1 MTSGVPALRQFAR
14 WHYLVALL
22 GERTNRAHNARAA
35 ERAPILRGW
44 LQRAPR
50 ARAHMPIDRRAP
62 LEELARIAERFPV
75 LHITRSTED
84 RTMPSVRDAVHPHAA
99 GTPERFLDTLEHG
112 PRPRPLC
119 STARPATC
127 VDEVAGAYADTCS
140 SRRRKTRSA
149 TTSSSRS
156 ARTSSS
162 CLISCSASTSSS
174 AGRAAIRSSV
184 PAPRPSRQFRG
195 GSQEAV
201 AAERSGTRKPPRTG
215 TSDDLRRRHPST
227 TSASSRSPAH
237 TSPTTSSLSSKE
249 WPTPLADRRCLRA
262 IPANRAKP
270 AAC

>member
-1 MTSGVPALRQFAR
+1 MTSGVPALRQFTR

-44 LQRAPR
+44 LQRA
-50 ARAHMPIDRRAP
+50 HIPIDRRAR

-75 LHITRSTED
+75 LRITRSTED

-127 VDEVAGAYADTCS
+127 VDEAAGASADTCS

-149 TTSSSRS
+149 TTGSSRS

-162 CLISCSASTSSS
+162 CLSSCSASTSSS

-184 PAPRPSRQFRG
+184 PAPSPF
-195 GSQEAV
+195 
-201 AAERSGTRKPPRTG
+201 AAIPWRIARSG
-215 TSDDLRRRHPST
+215 RR
-227 TSASSRSPAH
+227 
-237 TSPTTSSLSSKE
+237 
-249 WPTPLADRRCLRA
+249 
-262 IPANRAKP
+262 
-270 AAC
+270 